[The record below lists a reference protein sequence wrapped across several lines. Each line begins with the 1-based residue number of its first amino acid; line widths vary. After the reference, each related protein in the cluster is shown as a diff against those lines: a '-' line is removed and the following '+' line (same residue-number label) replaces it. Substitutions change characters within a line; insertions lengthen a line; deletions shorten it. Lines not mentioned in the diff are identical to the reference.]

1 MRITRRSGQTAG
13 FTVLEL
19 LCVIAI
25 IILLAALLLPALTQ
39 ARARARQIQCADH
52 LRQIGL
58 AFNGFAHDH
67 NSQFPM
73 AVPGEAGGSLEFV
86 QNAYQFQ
93 GSFYFSYRH
102 FQTLSNELGTPK
114 VLVCPADT
122 RQPAPTFAEL
132 KNENLSYFVGVN
144 AEFGRPDSV
153 LAGDRNI
160 TNDLYGLSTITRL
173 SPQYALRWTHELHQF
188 KGNLLFADGHVV
200 QKNTPG
206 LTGDGG
212 QALAMVD
219 LVLPGLPGD
228 RSPTSPGTPALSPP
242 SMPSSRDGGAPAAPA
257 SPSTP
262 RQSSASGAAQAS
274 AAPTTPGTFPAAGS
288 PGTAGVLSSPR
299 APSVSVS
306 NADAPSGPS
315 ASLLPRAASTNAPVR
330 GWPMP
335 KPQEQDP
342 GFSFFPEALAAFV
355 GALAPKKAWLLYLL
369 LLILVA
375 FTLWA
380 RKVTRR
386 KRQLEPEADE

>member
-1 MRITRRSGQTAG
+1 MRTIRRGSQAAG

-58 AFNGFAHDH
+58 GFHGFAHDH

-86 QNAYQFQ
+86 QNASVLQ
-93 GSFYFSYRH
+93 GHFYFSFRH
-102 FQTLSNELGTPK
+102 FQALSNELVTPK

-122 RQPAPTFAEL
+122 RLPAATFPGL

-144 AEFGRPDSV
+144 AEFSRPDSI

-160 TNDLYGLSTITRL
+160 TNDLQGATTLAQL
-173 SPQYALRWTHELHQF
+173 SPKSSLRWTHELHQF
-188 KGNLLFADGHVV
+188 KGNLLFADGRVV
-200 QKNTPG
+200 QKT
-206 LTGDGG
+206 
-212 QALAMVD
+212 
-219 LVLPGLPGD
+219 
-228 RSPTSPGTPALSPP
+228 TPALTGQSGQFPLTADLALPTIPTSGGPGATAMSTPSLPPGSPRAGSASSAP
-242 SMPSSRDGGAPAAPA
+242 SFPSAPHATATTNAGQAAPA
-257 SPSTP
+257 
-262 RQSSASGAAQAS
+262 QSSTLATSAKPSAS
-274 AAPTTPGTFPAAGS
+274 AAVVSTGPKAPAVSVGSAGS
-288 PGTAGVLSSPR
+288 AEASPPAVPPR
-299 APSVSVS
+299 T
-306 NADAPSGPS
+306 S
-315 ASLLPRAASTNAPVR
+315 ATNAPVR

-335 KPQEQDP
+335 KPQEADP

-355 GALAPKKAWLLYLL
+355 GALAPRKAWLVYLL

-375 FTLWA
+375 LTIWA
-380 RKVTRR
+380 RRFLR
-386 KRQLEPEADE
+386 KRRRLEAESDE